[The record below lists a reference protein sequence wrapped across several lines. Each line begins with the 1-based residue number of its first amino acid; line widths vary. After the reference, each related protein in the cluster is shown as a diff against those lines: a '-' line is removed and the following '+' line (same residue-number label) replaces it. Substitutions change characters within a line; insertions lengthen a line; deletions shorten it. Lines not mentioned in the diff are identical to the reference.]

1 MGAELLA
8 DQLTY
13 NQRILEANLQD
24 LSHEDSLAAPA
35 QGGNCLNWV
44 VGHVVASRN
53 AMLKLL
59 GCEPIWDDDHAAPYR
74 RASDPVS
81 KETALPFAEI
91 IEAYS
96 VSQERLLQGLSSL
109 APEDMEAKAP
119 MSFFKGDE
127 ETVGSALAAFLFH
140 ESYHIGQ
147 TGVLRRVAGKAGA
160 VR

>member
-8 DQLTY
+8 DQLFY
-13 NQRILEANLQD
+13 NQRILTANLQD
-24 LSHEDSLAAPA
+24 LTHDDSLASPSP
-35 QGGNCLNWV
+35 GGNCINWV

-53 AMLKLL
+53 SMLKLL
-59 GCEPIWDDDHAAPYR
+59 GREPIWDDDHAAPYR
-74 RASDPVS
+74 RASDPVTPD
-81 KETALPFAEI
+81 TALPLTEI
-91 IEAYS
+91 VEAFGA
-96 VSQERLLQGLSSL
+96 SQERLIEGLKSL
-109 APEDMEAKAP
+109 TDVDMAARAP